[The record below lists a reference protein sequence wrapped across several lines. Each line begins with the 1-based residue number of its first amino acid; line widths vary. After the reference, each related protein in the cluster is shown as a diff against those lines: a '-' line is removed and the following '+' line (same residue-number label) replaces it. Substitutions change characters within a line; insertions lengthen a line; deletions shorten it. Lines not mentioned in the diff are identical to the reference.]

1 MKRVR
6 MGLLGCLT
14 WLSIGATHASEAV
27 TLQAMG
33 EQVQKIRRLNAS
45 PACAP
50 VADVLALMQLI
61 DGLDAGW
68 LRRGLRSLAMG
79 WLPSN
84 AEVANSSRQAIRD
97 GVLSSFSCHLALRAT
112 ALLDPANAR
121 NITRSTLVTRL
132 DDMRQLAR
140 GWQRL
145 RRLQEVGS
153 EDAATLYGRW
163 DALAQDAYGKA
174 WPEGK
179 LHSPWLLRLAESPA
193 LPVKP
198 AQAAGFEEKFV
209 AEFRQ
214 QALLVRD
221 ELVREPA
228 RRVDSL
234 RAYLAGNLPDEAA
247 LQALDL
253 WLRQVQGSWLP
264 SSVLLNPCE
273 DLRKL
278 LAPGIDDLINVY
290 GFPSTLATVSREFEA
305 EACYRPLMRQ
315 LQQADFPPWGPLVA
329 PGDPSQ
335 VNPAIRRRIQE
346 INGKGR

>member
-1 MKRVR
+1 MKRFW
-6 MGLLGCLT
+6 MGLLGFLA
-14 WLSIGATHASEAV
+14 WVAVGVAHAGEAA
-27 TLQAMG
+27 TLQAIG
-33 EQVQKIRRLNAS
+33 EQVRKIRQFNAN
-45 PACAP
+45 PDCAP
-50 VADVLALMQLI
+50 VAEVLALTQSL
-61 DGLDAGW
+61 DGLDPGGV
-68 LRRGLRSLAMG
+68 RRALRSMALG

-84 AEVANSSRQAIRD
+84 AEVASVAGEAIHD
-97 GVLSSFSCHLALRAT
+97 GLLGSFACRLSQRANDLLAGKGLALGTR
-112 ALLDPANAR
+112 NA
-121 NITRSTLVTRL
+121 LVTRL

-140 GWQRL
+140 GGQRL
-145 RRLQEVGS
+145 RRLQEAGS
-153 EDAATLYGRW
+153 EDAAILSARW

-179 LHSPWLLRLAESPA
+179 LNSPWLLRQAEGVLP
-193 LPVKP
+193 PVKP
-198 AQAAGFEEKFV
+198 LMVTGFEEKFV

-228 RRVDSL
+228 RRVDGL

-290 GFPSTLATVSREFEA
+290 GFPSSLATVSREFEA

-346 INGKGR
+346 INAKGR